1 MYFTVYFECTMY
13 IIVHTH
19 NFQRIFDLCLRH
31 NMDRP
36 HSIVNMHYSEIPV
49 GDIEGYH
56 STMNVCLY
64 RAECL
69 LFWKV

>member
-1 MYFTVYFECTMY
+1 
-13 IIVHTH
+13 
-19 NFQRIFDLCLRH
+19 
-31 NMDRP
+31 MDRP
-36 HSIVNMHYSEIPV
+36 HSIVNMHYSEILV

-69 LFWKV
+69 LF